1 MAKYQKYAEY
11 KDSGVE
17 WLGDIPEEWSIVSIA
32 RVSNKITNGYVGATR
47 DIFYD
52 SGLDIYSHYI
62 SRKIKLIF
70 IPPIMLVRIGVMKKA
85 SLFSKKVM
93 Y

>member
-32 RVSNKITNGYVGATR
+32 RVSIKITNGYVGATR

-52 SGLDIYSHYI
+52 SGIRYLQSLH
-62 SRKIKLIF
+62 IKE
-70 IPPIMLVRIGVMKKA
+70 K
-85 SLFSKKVM
+85 
-93 Y
+93 